1 MATTT
6 VRDVMTKDPVA
17 MSSDASVAEAAKA
30 MSDLRIGTVVVME
43 QDKPCGIVT
52 DRDITVRAVAT
63 GGDPSTILLAD
74 ICTRDIAAV
83 RPDQSVGD
91 AIQLM
96 KSRDIKRLVVMTDS
110 KLEGI
115 VSLGDLAARGEGR
128 ARETRRHVRCPR
140 APGLCHRLSQRPSR
154 RWRVHRRSVHR
165 GDFVER
171 QIDLPRCQR
180 HPTGRKLHSEKK
192 VRILGG

>member
-1 MATTT
+1 MATT

-63 GGDPSTILLAD
+63 GGDPSTIRLAD

-83 RPDQSVGD
+83 GPDQSVGD

-115 VSLGDLAARGEGR
+115 VSLGDLAARGEDADVEDDISR
-128 ARETRRHVRCPR
+128 AEPNN
-140 APGLCHRLSQRPSR
+140 
-154 RWRVHRRSVHR
+154 
-165 GDFVER
+165 
-171 QIDLPRCQR
+171 
-180 HPTGRKLHSEKK
+180 
-192 VRILGG
+192 